1 MAEDNEGRL
10 VTINEN
16 KGGRVREK
24 NDGTRCVENRLC
36 FHGLVFL
43 QSCISYLDQ
52 KKSLE
57 TQAHIQPPI

>member
-24 NDGTRCVENRLC
+24 NDGTRY
-36 FHGLVFL
+36 
-43 QSCISYLDQ
+43 I
-52 KKSLE
+52 
-57 TQAHIQPPI
+57 

>member
-24 NDGTRCVENRLC
+24 NDGTRCVCHPILKIMA
-36 FHGLVFL
+36 L
-43 QSCISYLDQ
+43 LDNVMRRGF
-52 KKSLE
+52 
-57 TQAHIQPPI
+57 TRHI

>member
-24 NDGTRCVENRLC
+24 NDGTRYICHPILKSMALYDTVMTWV
-36 FHGLVFL
+36 HKK
-43 QSCISYLDQ
+43 YLDLA
-52 KKSLE
+52 SRICSSS
-57 TQAHIQPPI
+57 T